1 MQLNPLGP
9 SVVAGALAAAVLL
22 LSPLDSLA
30 QGDFFDFLFGPSQ
43 PYYGYPSRPSWRVM
57 RPRARMPR
65 RPVRYAD
72 PEPLRADTDSMSG
85 GGYCVRACDGYY
97 FPLIRSSV
105 ISGQQSCQFACPA
118 TRVQLYEGPS
128 IEEARN
134 AKGERYTALS
144 TAFSFREK
152 LTPGCS
158 CNEPAESHD
167 YYVRL
172 SLKDPTL
179 RTSDIV
185 VGEKGAFVYS
195 GSSLVSLS
203 HASRQIRARLKELLP
218 RKFTPVDASISP
230 SEEDAL
236 AFNKTQRRP
245 K

>member
-1 MQLNPLGP
+1 MRLYPQGP
-9 SVVAGALAAAVLL
+9 RVIASALAVAVLL
-22 LSPLDSLA
+22 FSPSDSLA
-30 QGDFFDFLFGPSQ
+30 QGFFDFLFGPSQ

-57 RPRARMPR
+57 RPRARAPR

-152 LTPGCS
+152 LAPGCS
-158 CNEPAESHD
+158 CNDPAESHD
-167 YYVRL
+167 YYLRL

-179 RTSDIV
+179 RPGDIV

-195 GSSLVSLS
+195 GSSLVSVI
-203 HASRQIRARLKELLP
+203 HAPRQIRMRLKELLP
-218 RKFTPVDASISP
+218 RKFTPVDARFSP

>member
-1 MQLNPLGP
+1 MRLYPQCAR
-9 SVVAGALAAAVLL
+9 VIAGALAAAVLL
-22 LSPLDSLA
+22 LSPFDSLA
-30 QGDFFDFLFGPSQ
+30 QGDFFEFLFGPSQ

-57 RPRARMPR
+57 RPRAPR
-65 RPVRYAD
+65 RPVHYANPD
-72 PEPLRADTDSMSG
+72 PLRADTDSMSG

-97 FPLIRSSV
+97 FPLIKSSV

-134 AKGERYTALS
+134 AKGERYTSLS

-167 YYVRL
+167 YYIRL

-195 GSSLVSLS
+195 GSSLVSLM
-203 HASRQIRARLKELLP
+203 HASRQIRARLKAVLP
-218 RKFTPVDASISP
+218 RKFTPVDARISQ

-236 AFNKTQRRP
+236 AFNKIQRHP